1 MRLTKSQVQS
11 TDLQEARA
19 TFVLSSKSPFHA
31 PTMIYLLGLGASAF
45 SSPACSSRVALSRVA
60 QPVSTARVPL
70 PLMCGRAPA
79 RATLLPPFARLRPL
93 SEARPS
99 AARPVAGVPDGP
111 LLFAQSAPDGLQRH

>member
-1 MRLTKSQVQS
+1 MQS
-11 TDLQEARA
+11 HQRSDGLGFQ
-19 TFVLSSKSPFHA
+19 SPFRA